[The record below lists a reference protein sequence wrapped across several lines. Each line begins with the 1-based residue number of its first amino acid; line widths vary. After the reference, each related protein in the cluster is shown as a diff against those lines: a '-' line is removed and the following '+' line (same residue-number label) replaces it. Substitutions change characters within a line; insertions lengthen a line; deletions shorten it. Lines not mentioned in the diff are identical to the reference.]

1 VTERPDEQA
10 ADEQR
15 QMSADAANAA
25 SGRVHR
31 ARPTGEAARPRIGGT
46 IASALIRAVR
56 KPSSR
61 PLPPLRLPLAERG
74 SRPAH

>member
-1 VTERPDEQA
+1 MSA
-10 ADEQR
+10 
-15 QMSADAANAA
+15 SADAANAA

-31 ARPTGEAARPRIGGT
+31 ARPTGEAARPRSGGT

-56 KPSSR
+56 KPSAR
-61 PLPPLRLPLAERG
+61 PLPPLRLPLAEPG